1 MKAIEKTILAAG
13 LITML
18 ASGPVF
24 AADVGEGAEQIGEG
38 TRDVVTS
45 PGEIVEGI
53 SEETDEHGVVAGTV
67 TGTAKGTVDAAG
79 QAVKGA
85 ANVGVG
91 AAEAGAGM
99 VEKILEPL
107 TGD

>member
-1 MKAIEKTILAAG
+1 MNPIGKTLFAAG
-13 LITML
+13 LAAALT
-18 ASGPVF
+18 SGAF
-24 AADVGEGAEQIGEG
+24 AADVGEGAARAGEG
-38 TRDVVTS
+38 TKDVVTS
-45 PGEIVEGI
+45 PGKIVDGI
-53 SEETDEHGVVAGTV
+53 SEETEEHGAVAGTV

-91 AAEAGAGM
+91 AAEAGAGV